1 MSKKNQSDRLAS
13 QHKQSQGV
21 VGIFGDDAKL
31 HDLTVGKIS
40 KKILEILASKYP
52 YLSFR
57 SYIIIRS
64 ATLSA

>member
-40 KKILEILASKYP
+40 KQILEVLASKYP

-57 SYIIIRS
+57 YRESIKRKR
-64 ATLSA
+64 